1 MCPGHKGSF
10 GAQPRWMCPSSTVRH
25 SSVGDQAA
33 LAGTHRAVCSLL
45 QLHSL
50 FSLKIETDL
59 SVLVLFYWNL
69 SVTLKKNK

>member
-1 MCPGHKGSF
+1 M
-10 GAQPRWMCPSSTVRH
+10 
-25 SSVGDQAA
+25 GDQAA
-33 LAGTHRAVCSLL
+33 LTGTHRAACSLL

-69 SVTLKKNK
+69 SVTFKKNK

>member
-1 MCPGHKGSF
+1 M
-10 GAQPRWMCPSSTVRH
+10 
-25 SSVGDQAA
+25 GDQAA
-33 LAGTHRAVCSLL
+33 LTGTHRAACSLLQL

-69 SVTLKKNK
+69 SVTFKKNK